1 MFERSIKSVH
11 ASARFPAV
19 PGPQAALL
27 LALLQQLE
35 ESQWWPS
42 ERLAE
47 AQRAQLELLLDHAR
61 RTVPWYRDRLP
72 WQTRIEREGLAES
85 WRAIPI
91 LTRVELQRHHESL
104 RSSAPPAGHQQL
116 RRISTS
122 GATGTAVSVDTTEAA
137 RLMWMALLLRDHAWH
152 ARDLRLKHVAV
163 RLFGDSVDAA
173 WPHGRK
179 STDWGPPENVVY
191 ETGPSAMLDIRTD
204 VRKQMQWLVREQ
216 PEILLTFPTNALEL
230 ARFARSEAVSFHKL
244 KELRLVSEALDP
256 ETRSFLSETWNIP
269 VRDVYSAQEVGYL
282 ALQCPKHSHYH
293 IQSENAYVELL
304 DDTGRPCAAG
314 ETGRVVVTPL
324 HNFAMPLI
332 RYDIGDYAQAGDG
345 CDCGRGLPVINRI
358 FGRVRNMVTL
368 PGGERRWPNLSGP
381 FYRDIAPVLQHQIV
395 QHDLHTLEAR
405 LVVERSLSA
414 SEEKALSDL
423 IVRRLGHPFTI
434 SLSYPRRIERTASG
448 KFEEFLSKVD
458 SPRGVAR
465 AASP

>member
-11 ASARFPAV
+11 AAARFPAV

-27 LALLQQLE
+27 LALLHQLE
-35 ESQWWPS
+35 VSQWWS
-42 ERLAE
+42 SQRLAE

-72 WQTRIEREGLAES
+72 SQPRIEGEGFAQS

-104 RSSAPPAGHQQL
+104 RSTAPPAGHQQL

-137 RLMWMALLLRDHAWH
+137 RLMWMALLLREHAWH
-152 ARDLRLKHVAV
+152 GRDLRLKHVAV
-163 RLFGDSVDAA
+163 RLFGENVDAG
-173 WPHGRK
+173 WPHGRR
-179 STDWGPPENVVY
+179 SSDWGPPENVVY
-191 ETGPSAMLDIRTD
+191 QTGPSAMLDIRTD
-204 VRKQMQWLVREQ
+204 VRKQIQWLVREE

-230 ARFARSEAVSFHKL
+230 ARFARSENVAFPKL
-244 KELRLVSEALDP
+244 KEVRLVSEALDQD
-256 ETRSFLSETWNIP
+256 TRSFLGETWKVP
-269 VRDVYSAQEVGYL
+269 VTDVYSAQEVGYL
-282 ALQCPKHSHYH
+282 ALQCPEHAHYH
-293 IQSENAYVELL
+293 LQSENAHIELL

-314 ETGRVVVTPL
+314 QTGRVVVTSL

-332 RYDIGDYAQAGDG
+332 RYDIGDYAQAGDA
-345 CDCGRGLPVINRI
+345 CDCGRGLPVIKRI

-414 SEEKALSDL
+414 SEEKALREL
-423 IVRRLGHPFTI
+423 IVRRLGHAFTV
-434 SLSYPRRIERTASG
+434 SLSYPRRIERGASG
-448 KFEEFLSKVD
+448 KYEEFLSKVD
-458 SPRGVAR
+458 SPRGVPG
-465 AASP
+465 AAP